1 MAIDDPFQLP
11 PLPPDAP
18 PNHEEVPEPNPPEA
32 QLRATQPAP
41 QFAPFTSFATT
52 NPDPA
57 IPPPVPRNVPR
68 DPLDKFTKATMPKVH
83 DAHPTAALDLI
94 DIKALDEWDN
104 LPHGKLVAI
113 PFDNILARFP
123 SKQSEISGGILA
135 AATEITQSQEIGIA
149 VPRPNDKAKRS
160 NCTPATFLIYNLSGT
175 QYQTLLKQEVWSSTD
190 ITFRVSPP
198 TPSLPNFL
206 FSISGL
212 STMDVNFVR
221 GIVKGVWLD
230 DQSQEFFQQLHQD
243 LIPRENEN
251 FLDNVQELLN
261 SVEVKRV
268 DIKEAG
274 NILSPR
280 FNILVNSNLIP
291 DHKTWVQVRHFLA
304 NRTYDTPVQGQG
316 TTHTAEFDCGICHGV
331 DHPRGLCPFPA
342 IPGWNG
348 PPWRPVQL
356 ERRESR
362 RGKYPR
368 K

>member
-1 MAIDDPFQLP
+1 
-11 PLPPDAP
+11 
-18 PNHEEVPEPNPPEA
+18 
-32 QLRATQPAP
+32 
-41 QFAPFTSFATT
+41 
-52 NPDPA
+52 
-57 IPPPVPRNVPR
+57 
-68 DPLDKFTKATMPKVH
+68 MPKVH
-83 DAHPTAALDLI
+83 DAHPTAALDLV
-94 DIKALDEWDN
+94 DIKALDEWDK

-113 PFDNILARFP
+113 PFDNVLARLP
-123 SKQSEISGGILA
+123 NKQSEISGGILA

-160 NCTPATFLIYNLSGT
+160 NRTLATFLIYNLSGM
-175 QYQTLLKQEVWSSTD
+175 QYQTLIQQEVWSSVDT
-190 ITFRVSPP
+190 TFQVTPP

-212 STMDVNFVR
+212 STMDVTFVCSV
-221 GIVKGVWLD
+221 VKGVWFD
-230 DQSQEFFQQLHQD
+230 EQSQDFLHQLQPPVIEETD
-243 LIPRENEN
+243 KFR
-251 FLDNVQELLN
+251 DNIQELLN
-261 SVEVKRV
+261 SVEVKRI

-280 FNILVNSNLIP
+280 FNILVNSDLIP
-291 DHKTWVQVRHFLA
+291 DHKTWAQVRNYLA

-316 TTHTAEFDCGICHGV
+316 TTHITEFDCGICHGV

-348 PPWRPVQL
+348 PQWRPPQL